1 MEELNEYKITMAQ
14 KIQSKKEVLDEAHET
29 CTSDEEPELIYITA
43 GPGAGKSSAERYFQ
57 KKLFINR
64 GIIPFIFNSD
74 KLATYHPKSD
84 EALKTLLPH
93 IYYKVTRWFVRP
105 AAPFI
110 LNELRKSKI
119 SLINENTL
127 DHGESDIEETKKF
140 KEAGY
145 KIKANVIATDIFV
158 SRLSCFEREAAQLR
172 NGSIPR
178 GISKESQERMYNSF
192 EPTIRKLDELGLLDE
207 VNVFTRGKTVV
218 DDPILIYQKGDR
230 RYKDFKEAI
239 DVERNRQREIL
250 LNNSE
255 QYFERIQK
263 ARETIAELGEN
274 EELTQNALKG
284 LDDLEKDFAL
294 EVLKH
299 KRVTAVEA
307 IQGKSKVKNEIYDLL
322 LKLSD
327 DHRVEDVDDVCDFMQ
342 EIEEKY
348 ELKYNGELPISKIY
362 TKLCDYK
369 EKDASETTGSTQE
382 KAETS
387 EKESID
393 SDEELFA
400 GLNGDVCEEVKV
412 AKERIMIYDRLIHN
426 VELSNYEHQLLLER
440 LKKIQKFYDD
450 RAEQKD
456 LPVIKH
462 PTIEDFRE

>member
-1 MEELNEYKITMAQ
+1 MEDLNEYKITMPQ
-14 KIQSKKEVLDEAHET
+14 KIQSKKEVLDEAYQT

-57 KKLFINR
+57 KKLFVNR

-127 DHGESDIEETKKF
+127 DHGESDIEETKRF

-145 KIKANVIATDIFV
+145 KVKANVIATDIFV

-172 NGSIPR
+172 NGSIP
-178 GISKESQERMYNSF
+178 
-192 EPTIRKLDELGLLDE
+192 TIRKLDELGLLDE
-207 VNVFTRGKTVV
+207 VNVFTRGKTVA
-218 DDPILIYQKGDR
+218 DDPILIYKKGDR
-230 RYKDFKEAI
+230 KYKDFKEAI

-284 LDDLEKDFAL
+284 LDDLEKDFAI
-294 EVLKH
+294 EVLQH
-299 KRVTAVEA
+299 KRVAAVEA
-307 IQGKSKVKNEIYDLL
+307 IKGKSELKNEIYDLL
-322 LKLSD
+322 LKMSNE
-327 DHRVEDVDDVCDFMQ
+327 HRVEDVDDVCDFMQ

-348 ELKYNGELPISKIY
+348 ELKYKGELPISKMY
-362 TKLCDYK
+362 TELCNYK
-369 EKDASETTGSTQE
+369 EKDPS
-382 KAETS
+382 K
-387 EKESID
+387 EKESTLEEGGTSKD
-393 SDEELFA
+393 STGSDEKIFA
-400 GLNGDVCEEVKV
+400 DSNGDIKEEVRL
-412 AKERIMIYDRLIHN
+412 AKERIMLYDSLLRN
-426 VELSNYEHQLLLER
+426 VELSTYEQQLLLER
-440 LKKIQKFYDD
+440 LKKIQKYYDD
-450 RAEQKD
+450 RAKQEG
-456 LPVIKH
+456 VSEIKH